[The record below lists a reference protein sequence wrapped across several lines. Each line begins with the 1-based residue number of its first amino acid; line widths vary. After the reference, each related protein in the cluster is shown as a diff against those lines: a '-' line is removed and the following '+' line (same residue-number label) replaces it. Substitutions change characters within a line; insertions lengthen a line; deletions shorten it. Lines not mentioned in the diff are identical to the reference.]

1 MEKFQQQINNNQI
14 ALGRVARINK
24 VAIPRFIERATC
36 KDAGSQVERDGTGI
50 GTGPDMECRPVLG
63 GWYDLAQDVAP
74 EQGCSTTLGI
84 YFGKALPSEGN
95 ETVH

>member
-1 MEKFQQQINNNQI
+1 MENFQQQNNNNYI
-14 ALGRVARINK
+14 ADWRVAGTDK
-24 VAIPRFIERATC
+24 EAIPRFIERATC

-50 GTGPDMECRPVLG
+50 GTGPDMECWPVLG

-74 EQGCSTTLGI
+74 EQGCSTTLGL
-84 YFGKALPSEGN
+84 YFGKKLLSEGN